1 MNHFSSLKSLLENN
15 FECYFFESIDST
27 NSYLA
32 STKYST
38 KPQICIIREQ
48 TKGKAQHGR
57 NWVSQKDGS
66 IIFSMRKSF
75 NEGMNLNG
83 LSLIA
88 GMAIIKSIEAECHL
102 SGLKIKWPNDIYYGD
117 KKLAGILMEN
127 THYKS
132 NQLVLVG
139 VGINY
144 QLVDTNEIDEPW
156 VDLSRIL
163 NTLPNFQQLTAKII
177 NNILFFLEDF
187 QINGLSNLLSE
198 WHHYDMLKGVRIKF
212 RESNIELQGQ
222 IDGITHQGA
231 LKVLTKDGVKEL
243 YSSMHIEYI

>member
-1 MNHFSSLKSLLENN
+1 MSHFSSLKRLLEDD

-38 KPQICIIREQ
+38 KPQICITREQ
-48 TKGKAQHGR
+48 TKGKGQHGR

-88 GMAIIKSIEAECHL
+88 GMAIIKSIEAECQL

-163 NTLPNFQQLTAKII
+163 NKLPNFQQLTAKII

-187 QINGLSNLLSE
+187 QINGLSSLLSE
-198 WHHYDMLKGVRIKF
+198 WDHYDMLKGVRIKF

>member
-1 MNHFSSLKSLLENN
+1 MSHFSSLKSLLENN

-38 KPQICIIREQ
+38 KPQICITREQ
-48 TKGKAQHGR
+48 TQGKGQHGR

-75 NEGMNLNG
+75 NEGVNLNG

-88 GMAIIKSIEAECHL
+88 GMAIIKSIEAECQL

>member
-15 FECYFFESIDST
+15 FQCYFFESIDST

-38 KPQICIIREQ
+38 KPQICITREQ
-48 TKGKAQHGR
+48 TKGKGQHGR

-88 GMAIIKSIEAECHL
+88 GMAIIKSIEAECQL

-231 LKVLTKDGVKEL
+231 LKV
-243 YSSMHIEYI
+243 

>member
-1 MNHFSSLKSLLENN
+1 MSHFSSLKNLLENN

-38 KPQICIIREQ
+38 KPQICITREQ
-48 TKGKAQHGR
+48 TKGKGQHGR

-88 GMAIIKSIEAECHL
+88 GMAIIKSIEAECQL

-132 NQLVLVG
+132 NQLVLIG

-163 NTLPNFQQLTAKII
+163 NKLPNFQQLTAKII

>member
-1 MNHFSSLKSLLENN
+1 MSHFSSLKNLLENN

-38 KPQICIIREQ
+38 KPQICITREQ
-48 TKGKAQHGR
+48 TKGKGQHGR

-88 GMAIIKSIEAECHL
+88 GMAIIKSIEAECQL

-163 NTLPNFQQLTAKII
+163 NKLPNFQQLTAKII

-243 YSSMHIEYI
+243 YSSIHIEYI

>member
-15 FECYFFESIDST
+15 FQCYFFESIDST
-27 NSYLA
+27 NSYLS

-38 KPQICIIREQ
+38 KPQICITREQ
-48 TKGKAQHGR
+48 TKGKGQHGR

-88 GMAIIKSIEAECHL
+88 GMAIIKSIEAECQL
-102 SGLKIKWPNDIYYGD
+102 SGLKIKWPNDIYYRD

-163 NTLPNFQQLTAKII
+163 NKLPNFQQLTAKII

>member
-38 KPQICIIREQ
+38 KPQICITREQ
-48 TKGKAQHGR
+48 TKGKGQHGR

-75 NEGMNLNG
+75 NEGVNLNG

-88 GMAIIKSIEAECHL
+88 GMAIIKSIEAECQL

-163 NTLPNFQQLTAKII
+163 NKLPNFQQLTAKII

>member
-15 FECYFFESIDST
+15 FQCYFFESIDST

-38 KPQICIIREQ
+38 KPQICITREQ
-48 TKGKAQHGR
+48 TKGKGQHGR

-88 GMAIIKSIEAECHL
+88 GMAIIKSIEAECQL

>member
-1 MNHFSSLKSLLENN
+1 MSHFSSLKSLLENN

-27 NSYLA
+27 NSFLA

-38 KPQICIIREQ
+38 KPQICITREQ
-48 TKGKAQHGR
+48 TKGKGQHGR

-75 NEGMNLNG
+75 HEGMNLNG

-88 GMAIIKSIEAECHL
+88 GMAIIKSIEAECQL

-132 NQLVLVG
+132 NQLVLIG

-144 QLVDTNEIDEPW
+144 QLVDTNEIDALW

-163 NTLPNFQQLTAKII
+163 NKLPNFQQLTANVI
-177 NNILFFLEDF
+177 NNILIFLEDF
-187 QINGLSNLLSE
+187 QINGLSSLLSE
-198 WHHYDMLKGVRIKF
+198 WDHYDMLKGARIKF

-222 IDGITHQGA
+222 IDGITNQGA
-231 LKVLTKDGVKEL
+231 LKVVTKDGIKEL

>member
-1 MNHFSSLKSLLENN
+1 MSHFSSLKSLLEDN
-15 FECYFFESIDST
+15 FDCYFFDSIDST

-32 STKYST
+32 RTKYST
-38 KPQICIIREQ
+38 KPQICITREQ
-48 TKGKAQHGR
+48 TKGKGQHGR

-88 GMAIIKSIEAECHL
+88 GMAIIKSIEEECQL

-163 NTLPNFQQLTAKII
+163 NKLPNFQQLTAKII

-187 QINGLSNLLSE
+187 QINGLSSLLSE
-198 WHHYDMLKGVRIKF
+198 WEHYDMLKGVRIKF

-222 IDGITHQGA
+222 IDGITNQGA

>member
-1 MNHFSSLKSLLENN
+1 MSHFSSLMSLLENN

-38 KPQICIIREQ
+38 MPQICITREQ
-48 TKGKAQHGR
+48 TKGKGQHGR

-75 NEGMNLNG
+75 NEGVNLNG

-88 GMAIIKSIEAECHL
+88 GMAIIKSIEAECQL

-163 NTLPNFQQLTAKII
+163 NKLPNFQQLTAKII

>member
-15 FECYFFESIDST
+15 FQCYFFESIDST

-38 KPQICIIREQ
+38 KPQICITREQ
-48 TKGKAQHGR
+48 TQGKGQHGR

-88 GMAIIKSIEAECHL
+88 GMAIIKSIEAECQL

-139 VGINY
+139 VGVNF

-243 YSSMHIEYI
+243 YSSIHIEYI

>member
-15 FECYFFESIDST
+15 FQCYFFESIDST

-38 KPQICIIREQ
+38 KPQICITREQ
-48 TKGKAQHGR
+48 TQGKGQHGR

-88 GMAIIKSIEAECHL
+88 GMAIIKSIEAECQL

-163 NTLPNFQQLTAKII
+163 NKLPNFQQLTAKII

>member
-1 MNHFSSLKSLLENN
+1 MSHFSSLKNLLENN

-38 KPQICIIREQ
+38 KPQICITREQ
-48 TKGKAQHGR
+48 TKGKGQHGR

-88 GMAIIKSIEAECHL
+88 GMAIIKSIEAECQL

-144 QLVDTNEIDEPW
+144 QLVDTNEIDALW

-163 NTLPNFQQLTAKII
+163 NKLPNFQQLTAKII

-222 IDGITHQGA
+222 IDGITDQGA

>member
-1 MNHFSSLKSLLENN
+1 MSHFSSLKNLLENN

-38 KPQICIIREQ
+38 KPQICITRVQ
-48 TKGKAQHGR
+48 TKGKGQHGR

-88 GMAIIKSIEAECHL
+88 GMAIIKSIEAECQL

-163 NTLPNFQQLTAKII
+163 NKLPNFQQLTAKII

-212 RESNIELQGQ
+212 RESNIVLQGQ

>member
-1 MNHFSSLKSLLENN
+1 MSHFSSLKNLLENN

-38 KPQICIIREQ
+38 KPQICITREQ
-48 TKGKAQHGR
+48 TKGKGQHGR

-88 GMAIIKSIEAECHL
+88 GMAIIKSIEAECQL

-132 NQLVLVG
+132 NQLVLIG

-163 NTLPNFQQLTAKII
+163 NKLPNFQQLTAKII
-177 NNILFFLEDF
+177 NNILYLLEDF
-187 QINGLSNLLSE
+187 QINGLSSLLSE
-198 WHHYDMLKGVRIKF
+198 WDHYDMLKGVRIKF

>member
-15 FECYFFESIDST
+15 FQCYFFESIDST

-38 KPQICIIREQ
+38 KPQICITREQ
-48 TKGKAQHGR
+48 TKGKGQHGR

-88 GMAIIKSIEAECHL
+88 GMAIIKSIEAECQL

-163 NTLPNFQQLTAKII
+163 NKLPNFQQLTAKII

>member
-1 MNHFSSLKSLLENN
+1 MSHFSSLKSLLENN
-15 FECYFFESIDST
+15 FECYFSESIDST

-38 KPQICIIREQ
+38 KPQICITREQ
-48 TKGKAQHGR
+48 TQGKGQHGR

-75 NEGMNLNG
+75 NEGVNLNG

-88 GMAIIKSIEAECHL
+88 GMAIIKSIEAECQL

-163 NTLPNFQQLTAKII
+163 NKLPNFQQLTAKII

>member
-1 MNHFSSLKSLLENN
+1 MSHFSSLKSLLENN

-27 NSYLA
+27 NSFLA

-38 KPQICIIREQ
+38 KPQICITREQ
-48 TKGKAQHGR
+48 TKGKGQHGR

-75 NEGMNLNG
+75 HEGMNLNG

-88 GMAIIKSIEAECHL
+88 GMAIIKSIEAECQL

-132 NQLVLVG
+132 KQLVLIG

-144 QLVDTNEIDEPW
+144 QLVDTNEIDALW

-163 NTLPNFQQLTAKII
+163 NKLPNFQQLTANVI
-177 NNILFFLEDF
+177 NNILIFLEDF
-187 QINGLSNLLSE
+187 QINGLSSLLSE
-198 WHHYDMLKGVRIKF
+198 WDHYDMLKGARIKF

-222 IDGITHQGA
+222 IDGITNQGA
-231 LKVLTKDGVKEL
+231 LKVFTKDGIKEL

>member
-15 FECYFFESIDST
+15 FQCYFFESIDST

-38 KPQICIIREQ
+38 KPQICITREQ
-48 TKGKAQHGR
+48 TKGKGQHGR

-88 GMAIIKSIEAECHL
+88 GMAIIKSIEAECQL

-163 NTLPNFQQLTAKII
+163 NKLPNFQQLTAKII

-222 IDGITHQGA
+222 IDGISHQGA

>member
-1 MNHFSSLKSLLENN
+1 MSHFSSLKNLLENN

-32 STKYST
+32 STKYSA
-38 KPQICIIREQ
+38 KPQICITREQ
-48 TKGKAQHGR
+48 TKGKGQHGR

-88 GMAIIKSIEAECHL
+88 GMAIIKSIEAECQL

-144 QLVDTNEIDEPW
+144 QLVDTNEIDALW

-163 NTLPNFQQLTAKII
+163 NKLPNFQQLTAKII

>member
-1 MNHFSSLKSLLENN
+1 MSHFSSLKNLLENN

-38 KPQICIIREQ
+38 KPQICITREQ
-48 TKGKAQHGR
+48 TKGKGQHGR

-88 GMAIIKSIEAECHL
+88 GMAIIKSIEAECQL

-163 NTLPNFQQLTAKII
+163 NKLPNFQQLTAKII

-222 IDGITHQGA
+222 IDGISHQGA

>member
-1 MNHFSSLKSLLENN
+1 MSHFSSLKNLLENN

-38 KPQICIIREQ
+38 KPQICITREQ
-48 TKGKAQHGR
+48 TQGKGQHGR

-88 GMAIIKSIEAECHL
+88 GMAIIKSIEAECQL

-132 NQLVLVG
+132 NQLLLVG

-163 NTLPNFQQLTAKII
+163 NKLPNFQQLTAKII

>member
-15 FECYFFESIDST
+15 FQCYFFESIDST

-38 KPQICIIREQ
+38 KPQICITREQ
-48 TKGKAQHGR
+48 TKGKGQHGR

-88 GMAIIKSIEAECHL
+88 GMAIIKSIEAECQL

-163 NTLPNFQQLTAKII
+163 NKLPNFQQLTAKII

-212 RESNIELQGQ
+212 RESNIVLQGQ

>member
-15 FECYFFESIDST
+15 FQCYFFESIDST

-38 KPQICIIREQ
+38 KPQICITREQ
-48 TKGKAQHGR
+48 TKGKGQHGR

-83 LSLIA
+83 LSLVA
-88 GMAIIKSIEAECHL
+88 GMAIIKSIEAECQL

-163 NTLPNFQQLTAKII
+163 NKLPNFQQLTAKII

-231 LKVLTKDGVKEL
+231 LKVVTKDGVKEL

>member
-1 MNHFSSLKSLLENN
+1 MSHFSSLKSLLENN

-27 NSYLA
+27 NSFLA

-38 KPQICIIREQ
+38 KPQICITREQ
-48 TKGKAQHGR
+48 TKGKGQHGR

-75 NEGMNLNG
+75 HEGMNLNG

-88 GMAIIKSIEAECHL
+88 GMAIIKSIEAECQL

-132 NQLVLVG
+132 NQLVLIG

-144 QLVDTNEIDEPW
+144 QLVDTNEIDALW

-163 NTLPNFQQLTAKII
+163 NKLPNFQQLTANVI
-177 NNILFFLEDF
+177 NNILIFLEDF
-187 QINGLSNLLSE
+187 QINGLSSLLSE
-198 WHHYDMLKGVRIKF
+198 WDHYDMLKGARIKF

-231 LKVLTKDGVKEL
+231 LKVLTKDGIKEL

>member
-1 MNHFSSLKSLLENN
+1 MSHFSSLKNLLENN

-38 KPQICIIREQ
+38 KPQICITREQ
-48 TKGKAQHGR
+48 TKGKGQHGR

-88 GMAIIKSIEAECHL
+88 GMAIIKSIEAECQL

-177 NNILFFLEDF
+177 TNILFFLEDF
-187 QINGLSNLLSE
+187 QINGLSSLLSE
-198 WHHYDMLKGVRIKF
+198 WEHYDMLKGVRIKF

-222 IDGITHQGA
+222 IDGITNQGA

>member
-1 MNHFSSLKSLLENN
+1 MSHFSSLKSLLEDN
-15 FECYFFESIDST
+15 FDCYFFDSIDST

-32 STKYST
+32 RTKYST
-38 KPQICIIREQ
+38 KPQICITREQ
-48 TKGKAQHGR
+48 TKGKGQHGR

-88 GMAIIKSIEAECHL
+88 GMAIIKSIEAECQL

-132 NQLVLVG
+132 NQLVLIG

-163 NTLPNFQQLTAKII
+163 NKLPNFQQLTAKII

>member
-1 MNHFSSLKSLLENN
+1 MSHFSSLKSLLENN
-15 FECYFFESIDST
+15 FDCYFFDSIDST

-38 KPQICIIREQ
+38 KPQICITREQ
-48 TKGKAQHGR
+48 TKGKGQHGR

-88 GMAIIKSIEAECHL
+88 GMAIIKSIEAECQL

-177 NNILFFLEDF
+177 TNILFFLEDF
-187 QINGLSNLLSE
+187 QINGLSSLLSE
-198 WHHYDMLKGVRIKF
+198 WDHYDMLKGVRIKF

>member
-1 MNHFSSLKSLLENN
+1 MSHFSSLKSLLENN

-38 KPQICIIREQ
+38 MPQICITREQ
-48 TKGKAQHGR
+48 TKGKGQHGR

-88 GMAIIKSIEAECHL
+88 GMAIIKSIEAECQL

>member
-15 FECYFFESIDST
+15 FQCYFFESIDST

-38 KPQICIIREQ
+38 KPQICITREQ
-48 TKGKAQHGR
+48 TQGKGQHGR

-88 GMAIIKSIEAECHL
+88 GMAIIKSIEAECQL

-163 NTLPNFQQLTAKII
+163 NKLPNFQQLTAKII

-243 YSSMHIEYI
+243 YSSIHIEYI

>member
-1 MNHFSSLKSLLENN
+1 MSHFSSLKNLLENN

-38 KPQICIIREQ
+38 KPQICVTREQ
-48 TKGKAQHGR
+48 TQGKGQHGR

-75 NEGMNLNG
+75 NKGMNLNG

-88 GMAIIKSIEAECHL
+88 GMAIIKSIEAECQL

-144 QLVDTNEIDEPW
+144 QLVDTNEIDALW

>member
-1 MNHFSSLKSLLENN
+1 MSHFSSLKNLLENN

-38 KPQICIIREQ
+38 KPQICITREQ
-48 TKGKAQHGR
+48 TKGKGQHGR

-88 GMAIIKSIEAECHL
+88 GMAIIKSIEAECQL

-163 NTLPNFQQLTAKII
+163 NKLPNFQQLTAKII

>member
-15 FECYFFESIDST
+15 FQCYFFESIDST

-38 KPQICIIREQ
+38 KPQICITREQ
-48 TKGKAQHGR
+48 TKGKGQHGR

-88 GMAIIKSIEAECHL
+88 GMAIIKSIEEECQL